1 MAGKIFISYR
11 RSETAW
17 AARALFERL
26 WREFPHQVFIDL
38 EGIDL
43 GVEFNVAIEQHLEG
57 CHAMLAVIGPTWLDE
72 IQRRRNDKRDYVRI
86 ELARALERRIPVVP
100 VLIDGADMPDEDH
113 LPDALKAIT
122 LRNGLKVVPD
132 TFDAHLPRVA
142 AVIRSIL
149 KDAGVEPTHTT
160 AKAPAAAPGP
170 SAKTLSEPWMSAE
183 GRDEFG
189 HWAELSVNGVVQRL
203 RWIEP
208 GEFWM
213 GSTEAERKRFGEQ
226 GDDDWKKWI
235 QNEAPRH
242 RVKLTRGFWLAD
254 TACTQALWQTVAGDN
269 PSSFTGDP
277 NLPVE
282 MVSWNDVT
290 QKFLPALNRQLS
302 GVAAVLPTE
311 AQWAYACRAG
321 TETAYHFGEQ
331 IHTDQVNYDG
341 NHPPPGGRKG
351 EYRERTLPVKA
362 LPANAWGLHQMHG
375 NVWEICADLADGGV
389 LTVVGQRAWRGGCW
403 GAGAAYA
410 RSAHRRI
417 AHLSD
422 RNNYGGFRF
431 SVSPIERPQG
441 LEVSSG
447 GMRL

>member
-26 WREFPHQVFIDL
+26 WREFPERVFIDIEGL
-38 EGIDL
+38 SLGIDYTQ
-43 GVEFNVAIEQHLEG
+43 VIDEHLDG
-57 CHAMLAVIGPTWLDE
+57 CEVMLALIGPNWLAEIRSRLEDFDE
-72 IQRRRNDKRDYVRI
+72 PDWVRA
-86 ELARALERRIPVVP
+86 ELARALNRGIPVVP
-100 VLIDGADMPDEDH
+100 VLIEDAKFPKRAE
-113 LPDALKAIT
+113 LPENLKD
-122 LRNGLKVVPD
+122 LRNRNGLELHAKH
-132 TFDAHLPRVA
+132 FDAQVGRLVREVRKMLT
-142 AVIRSIL
+142 V
-149 KDAGVEPTHTT
+149 
-160 AKAPAAAPGP
+160 APAPQTLTAVTAPALP
-170 SAKTLSEPWMSAE
+170 EPWMSAE

-189 HWAELSVNGVVQRL
+189 CWAELRVNGVVQRL

-226 GDDDWKKWI
+226 GDDSWKKYI

-269 PSSFTGDP
+269 PSDFTGDP

-282 MVSWNDVT
+282 QVSWDDVT
-290 QKFLPALNRQLS
+290 QKFLPALNRQLT
-302 GVAAVLPTE
+302 GVSAVLPTD
-311 AQWAYACRAG
+311 AQWEYACRAG

-351 EYRERTLPVKA
+351 EYRERTVPVKA
-362 LPANAWGLHQMHG
+362 LPANAWGLYQMHG
-375 NVWEICADLADGGV
+375 NVWEWCADARRSYTAEPVEDPDGGQGGVHRV
-389 LTVVGQRAWRGGCW
+389 LRGGSW
-403 GAGAAYA
+403 GLGAGWA
-410 RSAHRRI
+410 RSASRYGSVRGSRD
-417 AHLSD
+417 LSF
-422 RNNYGGFRF
+422 GFRF
-431 SVSPIERPQG
+431 ALRSIEPG
-441 LEVSSG
+441 AG
-447 GMRL
+447 GR